1 MNRVRIGSLV
11 LLAWLLPCLVLAQD
25 GQLTPEGEVAIDG
38 KPWVVYSD
46 PGGMRVL
53 VARPIPGYAIER
65 LERVVSFVRAW
76 KVIAPSE
83 IRADFSG
90 GEEGVDYVVIV
101 SRVTSASKDYATHI
115 PSGIR
120 LRFSGTLLYEL
131 RKDFDFNAIGFAG
144 YAPLGVYMGLR
155 NVSTF
160 TNTLNG
166 LFAFS
171 ANSSINLR
179 ARHYWR
185 WLEYSSYHNLSSDG
199 SLSDPITNIGLSR
212 NVSYSTFN
220 IDLIYQWNFAPGSVL
235 SVVWKNAVE
244 MRGNEIDKNFADS
257 FESLINSQQYNSFSF
272 KVLYYL
278 DYQSLR
284 RRG

>member
-90 GEEGVDYVVIV
+90 GEEGGDYVVIV

-120 LRFSGTLLYEL
+120 LRFSGTLLYDFRVKSGDYFVRVRGVLVDDASLVEEIAMAVDYPAAYIAERDPSWAASRILEL
-131 RKDFDFNAIGFAG
+131 EGTIESSRLAIGA
-144 YAPLGVYMGLR
+144 LR
-155 NVSTF
+155 ESLAAHMNK
-160 TNTLNG
+160 G
-166 LFAFS
+166 LFGRPRPVS
-171 ANSSINLR
+171 AAMVELVYRLKLEKPDADR
-179 ARHYWR
+179 AMALVYAKSMGH
-185 WLEYSSYHNLSSDG
+185 
-199 SLSDPITNIGLSR
+199 TT
-212 NVSYSTFN
+212 ST
-220 IDLIYQWNFAPGSVL
+220 
-235 SVVWKNAVE
+235 K
-244 MRGNEIDKNFADS
+244 EID
-257 FESLINSQQYNSFSF
+257 IIFSVWF
-272 KVLYYL
+272 
-278 DYQSLR
+278 
-284 RRG
+284 GE